1 MSDYKK
7 VEGLV
12 RVKKKKNFKI
22 SYTLY
27 EAKRQERVYEAWDVS
42 DAMDGISIDMKKEL
56 RDTDNF
62 IEVKCISEEI

>member
-1 MSDYKK
+1 MDTQK
-7 VEGLV
+7 VHGIV

-22 SYTLY
+22 SYVLY

-56 RDTDNF
+56 RDTNNF
-62 IEVKCISEEI
+62 IEVKGVEEV